1 LIGTPVLA
9 TPRPRQTQPIKALHF
24 PTYFFRRRRTA
35 ELVNLFDHLVG
46 SCDVS
51 GLALSTASPVDVTSG
66 KAGIIGRKLDIDRGE
81 FRWLSGPTEDGRA
94 AELLILPADLLSR
107 MLPIVTEMP
116 QRNKKYGAMKVS

>member
-1 LIGTPVLA
+1 
-9 TPRPRQTQPIKALHF
+9 
-24 PTYFFRRRRTA
+24 
-35 ELVNLFDHLVG
+35 
-46 SCDVS
+46 
-51 GLALSTASPVDVTSG
+51 LSTASPVDVTGG